1 MTGSLA
7 DRQAALVAAL
17 TSGAPLPGG
26 FDPRLVEAARV
37 ALLRKRAGEVARHW
51 PELAGAFGRTWIGVW
66 SAWAATRPTRG
77 SLRDGWDLARDLR
90 SRGELPAA
98 AGAELAVREAALTY
112 DGTSAPRPR
121 RRPALRVVAGAW
133 VVQAAGRVHVLRR
146 PAA

>member
-37 ALLRKRAGEVARHW
+37 ALLRKRAGEVARNW
-51 PELAGAFGRTWIGVW
+51 PELAGACGREWFEVW

-90 SRGELPAA
+90 ARGELPAA
-98 AGAELAVREAALTY
+98 AGAELAVREATLTY
-112 DGTSAPRPR
+112 DGSAPPRPR
-121 RRPALRVVAGAW
+121 RRPALRTVAGAW
-133 VVQAAGRVHVLRR
+133 VLQAGGRVRVLRR